1 MEPLLLVA
9 SCVTVL
15 VFGSRVLLLL
25 RRIWKR
31 RYELAKRQNWKPRSE
46 LANPQDWHPR
56 VESVELLHWKQ
67 LFETGLSIVL
77 FIVSLLLL
85 LFSIIPN
92 ETGRECLLLVAIGSL
107 TCYQVSS
114 LALLMGC
121 AN

>member
-25 RRIWKR
+25 RRIWKQ
-31 RYELAKRQNWKPRSE
+31 LAKRQNWKPRSE
-46 LANPQDWHPR
+46 LANPQGWHPR

-67 LFETGLSIVL
+67 LLETGLSIVL